1 MKKKLLTV
9 LLAVVMVFGTFGLV
23 ACGSG
28 TNPDDDYNYYA
39 SKYNIEGEIGLSSL
53 NYFGVQRMLTT
64 AGNFLLY
71 FDTETGSDAA
81 KRIKAVNDVAVE
93 WGVTIYHF
101 NPDLSGGFASNSEA
115 AHVPDLTKDFTNSDS
130 DDYDAVIAGSQLA
143 LIQEE
148 LIKMLGLDTDPETPD
163 NQYPD
168 VVPDKTVFAVEGA
181 APTYSVPKSAP
192 EEPKAGDYVAPETT
206 YKASVTAFSYDKA
219 ADAVRAVAQRKPS
232 FGQYASDGSAASWSD
247 VGPEGFLTETVDTF
261 NPFADGRLHM
271 YNSDQNVDEYTADK
285 TDVYVQLANYG
296 QFAWLLDHN
305 DGYFEVFF
313 GNAWCGNAQAIAFL
327 TNDRAKDYGID
338 KIYMI
343 DSRLDGGIVSDAYV
357 WTENEDG
364 TSEWVLT
371 KNFLTGGS
379 KMPYAN
385 LNTRAGDATGIKYNF
400 NYLYGTFLRDY
411 LDANKEGGYE
421 SEWNIRGTAGNE
433 LNITLGAEGSAPV
446 KFTRMCTP
454 NIMLFNGEGENT
466 RADLVDFAEA
476 EYSYTNTFYDDNPET
491 IAWNEAVSAVF
502 EQNPYAYYSPLVTAD
517 EEAATSE
524 EEDSSD
530 TEAAAPPAGGSAC

>member
-9 LLAVVMVFGTFGLV
+9 LLAVVMVLGTFGLV

-71 FDTETGSDAA
+71 FDTETGTDAGA
-81 KRIKAVNDVAVE
+81 RIKAVNDVAVE

-101 NPDLSGGFASNSEA
+101 NPDLSGGFASGDSS
-115 AHVPDLTKDFTNSDS
+115 AHVPDLTKDFTNSGS
-130 DDYDAVIAGSQLA
+130 ADYDAVTAGSQLA
-143 LIQEE
+143 LIQDE

-181 APTYSVPKSAP
+181 APDYSLPESAGAASAENVGDKVMPDITYN
-192 EEPKAGDYVAPETT
+192 
-206 YKASVTAFSYDKA
+206 ASVTAFAYTDA
-219 ADAVRAVAQRKPS
+219 DDAVRAVAQRKPS
-232 FGQYASDGSAASWSD
+232 YGQYASDGSAAAPSD
-247 VGPEGFLTETVDTF
+247 VGPEGYLTETVDTF

-285 TDVYVQLANYG
+285 TDVYVQLANFE

-343 DSRLDGGIVSDAYV
+343 DSRLDGGIIVDGYVS
-357 WTENEDG
+357 TLQEDG
-364 TSEWVLT
+364 TYEWVLT
-371 KNFLTGGS
+371 KNAMSGS
-379 KMPYAN
+379 SGMPYAN
-385 LNTRAGDATGIKYNF
+385 LNTRAGDATGIQYNF

-421 SEWNIRGTAGNE
+421 SEWNLRNE
-433 LNITLGAEGSAPV
+433 ARNVLDITLGGQV
-446 KFTRMCTP
+446 TQFTRMCTP
-454 NIMLFNGEGENT
+454 NIMLFNGEGEG